1 MAFSLEGFADIVN
14 GKILLAQGND
24 LVADGVAFRRAVWPF
39 LRLNEKGT
47 LGVLAELVA
56 KHAETAGGIAKAFG
70 DFMGREAL
78 DKIGPQR
85 LVLPMGRIGWFEEDT
100 LKLC

>member
-1 MAFSLEGFADIVN
+1 
-14 GKILLAQGND
+14 
-24 LVADGVAFRRAVWPF
+24 
-39 LRLNEKGT
+39 
-47 LGVLAELVA
+47 VA